1 MPRDLWKSAGENG
14 LLGVT
19 MPEAYGGAEA
29 DKLCAAITW
38 EEQARYKKFRC
49 FSLLIKLSSSFAE
62 LHWMHRA
69 RLRPSF

>member
-38 EEQARYKKFRC
+38 EEQASFKLTMD
-49 FSLLIKLSSSFAE
+49 LL
-62 LHWMHRA
+62 
-69 RLRPSF
+69 